1 MADSTSVLADASVS
15 DADLER
21 AEKFAREPF
30 LLEGED
36 AAQALSE
43 GSARRRALEAALVEI
58 DEGREMPSVAW
69 RREFSL
75 LLGLERL
82 LAQDEPHLADGTTL
96 SAHQVDALSGTL
108 IALTAEV
115 QRANGNGNGNGVA
128 TPVDPAEMASSAIP
142 GEEEIDEEVDPD
154 EEPVDWADEEPD
166 LDDDAQL
173 PEQPEDPNAARR
185 FWFEHATGSGK
196 TVAAMGFV

>member
-36 AAQALSE
+36 PAQALVA
-43 GSARRRALEAALVEI
+43 GTPRRRALDAALLEI
-58 DEGREMPSVAW
+58 DQGREIPSVAW

-75 LLGLERL
+75 LLGLDRL
-82 LAQDEPHLADGTTL
+82 LAQDEPHLVDGTTL

-115 QRANGNGNGNGVA
+115 QEGLRNGNGNGRA
-128 TPVDPAEMASSAIP
+128 
-142 GEEEIDEEVDPD
+142 
-154 EEPVDWADEEPD
+154 
-166 LDDDAQL
+166 
-173 PEQPEDPNAARR
+173 
-185 FWFEHATGSGK
+185 
-196 TVAAMGFV
+196 

>member
-1 MADSTSVLADASVS
+1 MADSTSILAAASVS

-21 AEKFAREPF
+21 AENFAREPF

-115 QRANGNGNGNGVA
+115 QGENGNGNGNGRSKVEEL
-128 TPVDPAEMASSAIP
+128 PS
-142 GEEEIDEEVDPD
+142 GEEEIEGDEDLSEDDEPLDWDRDEE
-154 EEPVDWADEEPD
+154 EEEERAAD
-166 LDDDAQL
+166 Q
-173 PEQPEDPNAARR
+173 
-185 FWFEHATGSGK
+185 
-196 TVAAMGFV
+196 